1 MRCLVRFITRRA
13 GGGLSQRRH
22 PVEAATLRFGRGTD
36 NEVFLPDIR
45 VALRHA
51 ALEFRSSGLVI
62 EAVGDS
68 RLQVNGRFVHQAV
81 IDRKDKIQIGPYRID
96 ILEPEGDEELA
107 LSVELVEP
115 LKDDLGRSALVGR
128 TEFVSLMP
136 SKRRWSWII
145 FLGVIAV
152 TLALPVAAF
161 YSKSVR
167 SLLSAGS
174 LRPDRMAS
182 SGTISA
188 PHKNL
193 VGNCQA
199 CHRNAF
205 AKVADAACVACHK
218 AVHYHVAP
226 QQLRLTELQLVR
238 CGVCH
243 QEHRGEQP
251 IVRRDQAFCTDCH
264 ADLKRKDK
272 ETALEDVSDFATNH
286 PEFRPTVVVDP
297 AKRRRERLSLASIPP
312 PMEHS
317 GLKFNHK
324 KHLDP
329 KGVRDPRRGT
339 VVLTCT
345 DCHKLEPGGKFIRP
359 TRMETDCEQCHR
371 LQFDL
376 TAPERQLPH
385 GKPAEVVQTVADFYA
400 ARALRR
406 GVIPATLGGLPGEP
420 LAEADRQ
427 EARAWADEQ
436 TDLTLRKVVFG
447 SGMCGTCHTVIPPET
462 SASKNWEIAPVLLT
476 RRWMPKAEFNH
487 SKHATL
493 RCQDC
498 HAGAERS
505 TTSETVMMPKIAK
518 CRECHGGA
526 EATAAIPSPCLLCH
540 IFHRPDLELMRP
552 SAAAAAERP

>member
-1 MRCLVRFITRRA
+1 VRWLVRFITRRA
-13 GGGLSQRRH
+13 GGAISRSDQ
-22 PVEAATLRFGRGTD
+22 PVEAAILRFGRGTT
-36 NEVFLPDIR
+36 NEVYLPDIR
-45 VALRHA
+45 VAFAHA
-51 ALEFRSSGLVI
+51 QLGLLDATFVVTAI
-62 EAVGDS
+62 GQNVVT
-68 RLQVNGRFVHQAV
+68 VNGSPVSRAV
-81 IDRKDKIQIGPYRID
+81 VRQDDVIGIGPYGIRL
-96 ILEPEGDEELA
+96 LEPEGDRA
-107 LSVELVEP
+107 LLIEVELVNP
-115 LKDDLGRSALVGR
+115 LEEGAGRQGAATGIQLAA
-128 TEFVSLMP
+128 LMP
-136 SKRRWSWII
+136 SKRRWSWIF

-167 SLLSAGS
+167 SLLTAGS
-174 LRPDRMAS
+174 LPPDRMVS

-199 CHRNAF
+199 CHRKVF

-218 AVHYHVAP
+218 TVHHHVAP
-226 QQLRLTELQLVR
+226 QQLRVTELQLVR
-238 CGVCH
+238 CAVCH

-251 IVRRDQAFCTDCH
+251 IVRQDQTFCTDCH

-272 ETALEDVSDFATNH
+272 ETTLEDVSDFATNH

-297 AKRRRERLSLASIPP
+297 AKRHRERLSLASSTP

-385 GKPAEVVQTVADFYA
+385 GKPAEVIQTVADFYA
-400 ARALRR
+400 ARSLRR

-420 LAEADRQ
+420 LAEADRL

-447 SGMCGTCHTVIPPET
+447 SGMCGTCHTVIPPEA

-476 RRWMPKAEFNH
+476 RRWMPKAEFDH
-487 SKHATL
+487 GKHDTL
-493 RCQDC
+493 RCQEC
-498 HAGAERS
+498 HTGAERS
-505 TTSETVMMPKIAK
+505 ETSETVMMPKIAK

-526 EATAAIPSPCLLCH
+526 EATAAVPSPCLRCH
-540 IFHRPDLELMRP
+540 IFHRANLELMRP
-552 SAAAAAERP
+552 ADGAAPKQP